1 MQNFKSVVHFLLVDF
16 GGGYL
21 LLTCCDGGETKS
33 TPSPTDFDCT
43 IRLDWSLTKYIIHP
57 QPTSVKGQKSST
69 YLDIDVRLVRKA
81 KGCFELGTAL
91 PQLILNFLLL
101 IDFQEDIEE
110 ILGISTKEV
119 KEEPTEISETK
130 IDTENIMGLVV

>member
-1 MQNFKSVVHFLLVDF
+1 M
-16 GGGYL
+16 
-21 LLTCCDGGETKS
+21 
-33 TPSPTDFDCT
+33 
-43 IRLDWSLTKYIIHP
+43 
-57 QPTSVKGQKSST
+57 
-69 YLDIDVRLVRKA
+69 RKA